1 MGKGSG
7 EALVGATMKTNRAG
21 GLELSALGY
30 GTWQFGSGGA
40 DDYWG
45 LEFTDDMA
53 VALLKQATAAG
64 VTYVDTAA
72 DYAQGGSEKQ
82 LGRALKALAPDA
94 RAKVVIGSK
103 ILPNNCG
110 EVRKYVFGVY

>member
-1 MGKGSG
+1 MLG
-7 EALVGATMKTNRAG
+7 R
-21 GLELSALGY
+21 LGY

-72 DYAQGGSEKQ
+72 DYAQGGSELQ

-110 EVRKYVFGVY
+110 DVRKYVFGVY